1 MPKKQWKWQN
11 GVKEIAFLPYH
22 NVLWIVNVC
31 EKKTQI
37 KKKKR
42 NAKMKKKSFNGF
54 IGRTKWNLQIFNTTK
69 NLSLTLSWRR
79 PLTYRNQSI
88 DLWNKSMD
96 WFLYDNGLRHERVKQ
111 TRLIKPTQFEN
122 SESFL
127 QKAFTVFKFC
137 WFH

>member
-1 MPKKQWKWQN
+1 MEVAERSYRDSLPSLPQCPVNRECLWKKPK
-11 GVKEIAFLPYH
+11 L
-22 NVLWIVNVC
+22 
-31 EKKTQI
+31 
-37 KKKKR
+37 KKKK
-42 NAKMKKKSFNGF
+42 KKKKCKNEKSFNGF
-54 IGRTKWNLQIFNTTK
+54 IGTTKWNLQIFNTTK

-88 DLWNKSMD
+88 DLRNKSMD

-111 TRLIKPTQFEN
+111 TRLIKPTQFKN